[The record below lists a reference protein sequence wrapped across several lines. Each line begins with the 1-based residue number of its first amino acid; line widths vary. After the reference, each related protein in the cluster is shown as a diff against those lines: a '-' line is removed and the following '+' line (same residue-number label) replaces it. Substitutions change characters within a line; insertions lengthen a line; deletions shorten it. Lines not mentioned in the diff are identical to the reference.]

1 MGYGA
6 PIVNAKGERVMSRYA
21 ALGGDAAPRYIRANA
36 PMEEWL
42 AGAGRATATPRT

>member
-1 MGYGA
+1 
-6 PIVNAKGERVMSRYA
+6 MSRYA

-42 AGAGRATATPRT
+42 AGRGPCYCDTTHLTPKPAKP